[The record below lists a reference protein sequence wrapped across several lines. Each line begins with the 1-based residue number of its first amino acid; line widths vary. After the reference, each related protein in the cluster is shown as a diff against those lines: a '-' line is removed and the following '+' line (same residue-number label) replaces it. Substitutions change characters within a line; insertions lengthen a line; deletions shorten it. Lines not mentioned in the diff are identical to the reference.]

1 MLCVGALSSSGK
13 WGSRRDSVLWAIRS
27 LWKVLAAVI
36 CVCGKRPVAT
46 GWGSRGAGQP
56 GSESQRGLCGPPQSG
71 PHPDSGFSTGV
82 WLWKGTGA
90 SQYGGTCDES
100 RLPAQ
105 DTTGLSSGVPSS
117 PGSLLVPGPFW
128 DQHPSSLY
136 HPPVSRCCVGHDPV
150 SRQVP
155 VPSGRTDQ
163 GLSGAGALA

>member
-56 GSESQRGLCGPPQSG
+56 GSESQRGLCGPPSLGLIRTLVSAQESG
-71 PHPDSGFSTGV
+71 CGRGQVPASMGGHAMRAGCLPRTPQDSA
-82 WLWKGTGA
+82 L
-90 SQYGGTCDES
+90 
-100 RLPAQ
+100 
-105 DTTGLSSGVPSS
+105 
-117 PGSLLVPGPFW
+117 GSLLVPGPFW